1 MPALVLRTRSPE
13 HDPKRKLE
21 SHQSNIAHCW
31 KGLGRLTLLEL
42 NLAVLQA
49 SGSSDC
55 TMPAL
60 LQILDVPAA
69 GVLSIALIGPNEQ
82 HRKSMAGAL
91 SWCQIGMESRG
102 PQLLEAS
109 DSAEGHGV
117 RRHHHSG
124 VAIREFASYPP
135 ADIDDIPK
143 ALGLDYDLI
152 IIELDTDPALALNMV
167 KCICALGLATVMVY
181 SANPD
186 LEMAIGSM
194 RAGAREFLKLPLA
207 TSDMADALARVAAR
221 PAAPRQAKSAAKK
234 SFIFLGAKGGCGVTT
249 LASNFAVCLAQ
260 ESGQSTVLI
269 DLGLPLGDVAIN
281 LGMAPKY
288 STANAFQDSNR
299 LDANFLASLMSEH
312 TSGLHVLAAP
322 SEFFK
327 TPPTSAVIDKLLSV
341 ARQNYDFVVVDAG
354 SRVDLK
360 GSTLFEDSAVVYL
373 VTQIGVS
380 ELRNANRMISHFFA
394 HRIHT
399 LQIVLNRYAPHAL
412 GFDEEHITK
421 ALTRPA
427 EWRIPDDYATARRTQ
442 NTATPIALEDS
453 PISRAIHQMA
463 RAACGMCEQPGKKKR
478 FSFFR

>member
-1 MPALVLRTRSPE
+1 
-13 HDPKRKLE
+13 
-21 SHQSNIAHCW
+21 
-31 KGLGRLTLLEL
+31 
-42 NLAVLQA
+42 
-49 SGSSDC
+49 
-55 TMPAL
+55 
-60 LQILDVPAA
+60 
-69 GVLSIALIGPNEQ
+69 
-82 HRKSMAGAL
+82 
-91 SWCQIGMESRG
+91 
-102 PQLLEAS
+102 
-109 DSAEGHGV
+109 
-117 RRHHHSG
+117 
-124 VAIREFASYPP
+124 
-135 ADIDDIPK
+135 
-143 ALGLDYDLI
+143 
-152 IIELDTDPALALNMV
+152 
-167 KCICALGLATVMVY
+167 MVY
-181 SANPD
+181 SASPD
-186 LEMAIGSM
+186 LEMAISAM

-207 TSDMADALARVAAR
+207 TADMADALARVVVRPPVPR
-221 PAAPRQAKSAAKK
+221 PAKSTAKK
-234 SFIFLGAKGGCGVTT
+234 SFVFLGAKGGCGVTT

-260 ESGQSTVLI
+260 ESGQSTLLI

-281 LGMAPKY
+281 LGMSPRY
-288 STANAFQDSNR
+288 STANAFQDSDR
-299 LDANFLASLMSEH
+299 LDASFLASLMTEH
-312 TSGLHVLAAP
+312 ASGLHVLAAP

-327 TPPTSAVIDKLLSV
+327 TPPNSAVIDKLLFV

-360 GSTLFEDSAVVYL
+360 SSTLFEDSAIVYL

-442 NTATPIALEDS
+442 NAATPIAFEDS